1 MQLCGLGG
9 CPPWSV
15 PATPDSS
22 ALQANY
28 AKATGAATSV
38 GSAITRI
45 PDWVTPMPT
54 HSLGG
59 VIPVSEASRAVVVNG
74 QVTYPGSGSAGGGL
88 PTYVMP
94 HPGSM

>member
-1 MQLCGLGG
+1 
-9 CPPWSV
+9 
-15 PATPDSS
+15 
-22 ALQANY
+22 
-28 AKATGAATSV
+28 
-38 GSAITRI
+38 
-45 PDWVTPMPT
+45 VTPMPT